1 MDFQALGKIVSVNL
15 RRNFLP
21 YLLAAV
27 LVMTAMTML
36 MGISALNERQAA
48 QPIEMTMPLVGA
60 ILLTPVFHPEQD
72 EAVRDVVRSKKTS
85 YYAVCAVRVLYSV
98 IFLALLCGGFV
109 LLMRLCES
117 AVTLR
122 HFAGGFAS
130 GLFLGAVG
138 FFFAGVSRSVIVGYM
153 AAFIYYAADFAFGK
167 KLVLDMFSMM
177 SAPDFHDPQIMTVK
191 CMLMGTAVLLIVLCF
206 VPVKK

>member
-21 YLLAAV
+21 HLLAAV
-27 LVMTAMTML
+27 LVMTALTML

-48 QPIEMTMPLVGA
+48 QPVEMTMPLVGA

-85 YYAVCAVRVLYSV
+85 YHAVCAMRVIYSV
-98 IFLALLCGGFV
+98 LFLAILCGGFV
-109 LLMRLCES
+109 SIMYLCES

-122 HFAGGFAS
+122 HFVGGFAS
-130 GLFLGAVG
+130 GVFLGAVG
-138 FFFAGVSRSVIVGYM
+138 FFFAGVSGNVIVGYM
-153 AAFIYYAADFAFGK
+153 AAFIYYVADFAFGK
-167 KLVLDMFSMM
+167 KLLLDMFSMT
-177 SAPDFHDPQIMTVK
+177 SATDFNDPQIMTVK
-191 CMLMGTAVLLIVLCF
+191 CLLIGTAVLLILLCF
-206 VPVKK
+206 VPVRK